1 MSKRVIITAKCH
13 PHLIESLTAKGY
25 EITHL
30 PQLKYDEL
38 LSKIAACEGLITTT
52 SIVIDKQIIDT
63 AYNLKW
69 IGRLGSGMEHI
80 DVEYAQSKNI
90 KCVSSPE
97 GNCNAV
103 AEHCLGLLLN
113 LMNNINKSSAEVK
126 KGKWLRN
133 INRGEEVLGK
143 TIGIIGFGHTGSSF
157 AKLLQPFNVKVLAN
171 DIYKSGFANSYITEA
186 NVEDIYNE
194 ADIISLHLPLTPLTH
209 HYANEPFFNNLKK
222 QVYFINVSRGDVV
235 DTKALINAIKNKK
248 IKAAA
253 LDVLENEKLE
263 TYNAEEKEQINF
275 LLHQDNVII
284 TPHIAGYSNE
294 AFYKMA
300 KVVLEKLD
308 L

>member
-1 MSKRVIITAKCH
+1 MSKSVIITAKCH
-13 PHLIESLTAKGY
+13 PYLLETLTAKGY
-25 EITHL
+25 GITHL

-38 LSKIAACEGLITTT
+38 LSMIASFDGLITTT
-52 SIVIDKQIIDT
+52 SIAIDKQMID
-63 AYNLKW
+63 AAKNLQW

-80 DVEYAQSKNI
+80 DVDYAQTKNI

-113 LMNNINKSSAEVK
+113 LMNNINKSAAEVK
-126 KGKWLRN
+126 GGKWFRD
-133 INRGEEVLGK
+133 INRGEELFGK
-143 TIGIIGFGHTGSSF
+143 TVGIIGFGNTGSSF

-171 DIYKSGFANSYITEA
+171 DINKSDFDNKYIQQAT
-186 NVEDIYNE
+186 I
-194 ADIISLHLPLTPLTH
+194 ADITKNADVISLHLPLTELTKY
-209 HYANEPFFNNLKK
+209 YANETFFSLLEKK
-222 QVYFINVSRGDVV
+222 PYFINSSRGDVV
-235 DTKALINAIKNKK
+235 DTNALINALKTNS

-263 TYNAEEKEQINF
+263 TYSVEEKQQLDF
-275 LLHQDNVII
+275 LLKQENVII

-300 KVVLEKLD
+300 KIVIDKLG